1 VCGLSAPQL
10 SEERYPSKAWIM
22 TYDDMLYLDLDF
34 LTEKYEENTG
44 VAPNTVISRNEGMN
58 AQAGIAFLKSGL
70 HSQVT
75 KQFTSSNQTML
86 KAVQSAIDEYPPFS
100 PSLELGL
107 KPCNAWVEGRLT
119 IGQWG
124 EEKNSGTALN
134 VFFEV
139 KSEGYCYSLL
149 PQNEY
154 FMANIEVLEIISP
167 ALQRYI
173 QIPIRMLCKV
183 LYPLPDIK
191 TFVVTP
197 YLICAA

>member
-1 VCGLSAPQL
+1 MNYEDV
-10 SEERYPSKAWIM
+10 
-22 TYDDMLYLDLDF
+22 LYLDLGF
-34 LTEKYEENTG
+34 LADKFEEKTG
-44 VAPNTVISRNEGMN
+44 LAPRTVISRNEGMD
-58 AQAGIAFLKSGL
+58 AQAGIPFLKSSL

-86 KAVQSAIDEYPPFS
+86 KATSQIFDEFPKFTPNLK
-100 PSLELGL
+100 PGL

-124 EEKNSGTALN
+124 DEKNSKEAIN

-139 KSEGYCYSLL
+139 KSGDHSYSLL
-149 PQNEY
+149 PQNQY
-154 FMANIEVLEIISP
+154 FLANLEALEVISP

-173 QIPIRMLCKV
+173 QIPVRMLCKV

-197 YLICAA
+197 YLIRATDGC